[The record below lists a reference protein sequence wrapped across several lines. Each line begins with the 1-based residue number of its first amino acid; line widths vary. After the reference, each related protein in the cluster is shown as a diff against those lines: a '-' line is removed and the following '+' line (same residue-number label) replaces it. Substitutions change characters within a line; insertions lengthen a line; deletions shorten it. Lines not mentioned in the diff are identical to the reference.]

1 MQTSRSLRGPVTVV
15 AVLLCLLAALLAGQQ
30 AASAS
35 PGQVVKVDV
44 TGAVFTCAGG
54 TTYTVTSGT
63 AIAVFHES
71 TDATGGMHVTGTIAP
86 TGVKLAS
93 SADNLTYRL
102 AGASWFGGNFGSGG
116 GTATDTEHF
125 QIIGP
130 SGGVVASV
138 SIVSHFTVTA
148 QGVVTVEFEKNT
160 GACTPPED

>member
-35 PGQVVKVDV
+35 PGQVVAVDV
-44 TGAVFTCAGG
+44 TGAVFACAGG
-54 TTYTVTSGT
+54 VSYTVTSGT
-63 AIAVFHES
+63 AVSVFHES
-71 TDATGGMHVTGTIAP
+71 TDAAGGNHVTGTIAP

-93 SADNLTYRL
+93 SADTLTYRL

-138 SIVSHFTVTA
+138 SIVSHFTVNA